1 MSRLA
6 LLLLPLLLLAFPVPA
21 APLVMQPA
29 LVIPLDGDGTLNAR
43 GEVLPLDVD
52 GDGVLEYAHWN
63 GRRLLRVFRQDGTKL
78 WERANPAG
86 YRHDRW
92 TYIDHYA
99 AWDID
104 GDGRD
109 ELLHC
114 WERDGS
120 LWLQVSDGRDGRVK
134 REARLPSPLWEAC
147 HVALFFLERPGSA
160 AGVPTLLVPLRAV
173 DAGFQR
179 LPGETDDVEYLSAV
193 RAYDAGLS
201 QLWQARTPEAGHWFH
216 GVDAD
221 GDGRVEAVFAGRHRL
236 AADGGLTCTLEGWPA
251 TDHVDSA
258 QVADILPAR
267 PGLEM
272 AAVGASGAAL
282 FDAGDCRRI
291 WSLDAGRVPDPQ
303 HVVAGAF
310 DPGSPGLELVIGRGG
325 AGSGLP
331 RIYDFVRA
339 DGTIVRSLEV
349 EPLGITMHPL
359 MNCRPDAI
367 APDKIC
373 LGEGWVMDWA
383 GTVLLR
389 PDWYRPLQELDAA
402 ERSLHRFDQWSPF
415 AVTGDLLGDA
425 REEMIV
431 WGRHVLVVGRLAG
444 G

>member
-1 MSRLA
+1 MFRLV
-6 LLLLPLLLLAFPVPA
+6 LLLLPLLLAAAPAPA
-21 APLVMQPA
+21 APLVMEPA

-43 GEVLPLDVD
+43 GEVLALDVD
-52 GDGVLEYAHWN
+52 GDGVPEYAHWN
-63 GRRLLRVFRQDGTKL
+63 GRRLLRVFRRDGTKL

-86 YRHDRW
+86 RTHERW
-92 TYIDHYA
+92 TLLDRFA
-99 AWDID
+99 AWDVD

-114 WERDGS
+114 WERDGA
-120 LWLQVSDGRDGRVK
+120 LWLQVTDGRDGRVK
-134 REARLPSPLWEAC
+134 RETRLPSPLWEAC
-147 HVALFFLERPGSA
+147 HVALFLAGPPESPA
-160 AGVPTLLVPLRAV
+160 APLLLVPLRAV
-173 DAGFQR
+173 DAGFER

-193 RAYDAGLS
+193 RAYDAALG

-221 GDGRVEAVFAGRHRL
+221 GDGRIEAVFAGKHRL
-236 AADGGLTCTLEGWPA
+236 AVDGSITCSLEGWPA
-251 TDHVDSA
+251 ADHVDSA
-258 QVADILPAR
+258 QVADILPGR

-282 FDAGDCRRI
+282 FDAGDCSRI
-291 WSLDAGRVPDPQ
+291 WSLDPARVPDPQ
-303 HVVAGAF
+303 HVVAGEL

-339 DGTIVRSLEV
+339 DGTILRSLEV

-359 MNCRPDAI
+359 MNCRPDAK
-367 APDKIC
+367 APDRLC
-373 LGEGWVMDWA
+373 LGEGWVMDWS

-389 PDWYRPLQELDAA
+389 PDWYRPLQRLDEA
-402 ERSLHRFDQWSPF
+402 ERSLHRFDQWSPYP
-415 AVTGDLLGDA
+415 VTGDLWGDA

-431 WGRHVLVVGRLAG
+431 WGRRVLVVGRLPG
-444 G
+444 S